1 MSVLFRPSKAS
12 FGAKSGPSGAGL
24 QTHACGP
31 PFGVYRPSRCLVH
44 LLLPNVAGEPSP
56 RSGQQ
61 RQLQRASI
69 CCAVA
74 AVQQSS
80 LNCSLACWRPGGIL
94 GAPAALR
101 LVLCGQ
107 DTVPVPLLD
116 QAFAQ
121 RSHNLQEEAVAA
133 FSSARATVELGY
145 NLARTVATPSSTPG
159 KVRPGRPYASTIIE
173 AG

>member
-1 MSVLFRPSKAS
+1 MHAARHLVCARLLDAWFCCPTSRAS
-12 FGAKSGPSGAGL
+12 CP
-24 QTHACGP
+24 T
-31 PFGVYRPSRCLVH
+31 
-44 LLLPNVAGEPSP
+44 P

-61 RQLQRASI
+61 RQLQRASR

-74 AVQQSS
+74 AVQRSS
-80 LNCSLACWRPGGIL
+80 LKCPLACWRPGGIL

-107 DTVPVPLLD
+107 NTVPAPLLH

-121 RSHNLQEEAVAA
+121 RSHNLEEEAAAA

-145 NLARTVATPSSTPG
+145 SLARTVAMPSSSTPG
-159 KVRPGRPYASTIIE
+159 KVRPGRPYASIIIE